1 MLVTLLVSSYALNIL
16 LCCQIC
22 TACVGNPASILIC
35 PKYFIVLSK
44 EALKLLHGVQFSYIE
59 GTNNNR
65 GGNVQPIF
73 HVESDFGVGF
83 IIKSREIGFFQY
95 EIGP

>member
-1 MLVTLLVSSYALNIL
+1 MVISS
-16 LCCQIC
+16 
-22 TACVGNPASILIC
+22 
-35 PKYFIVLSK
+35 FIVIFLVNKEYNIK

-65 GGNVQPIF
+65 GGNVQPTF
-73 HVESDFGVGF
+73 HVESDFGVCF
-83 IIKSREIGFFQY
+83 IIKSREIGFFQC